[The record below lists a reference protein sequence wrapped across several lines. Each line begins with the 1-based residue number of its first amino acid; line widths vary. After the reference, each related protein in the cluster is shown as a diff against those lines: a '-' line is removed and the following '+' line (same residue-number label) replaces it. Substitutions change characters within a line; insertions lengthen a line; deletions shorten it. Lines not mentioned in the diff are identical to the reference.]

1 MKSLFEIH
9 SLLLLQLCIIGCS
22 VVNAKYSPDWDSL
35 DSRPLPDWYDKA
47 KIGIFMHFGPYS
59 VPGVHTE
66 WFWKDWEM
74 GDHPDVNKFMKENY
88 PPHFTYQDFGSQL
101 TMEFFDPDWFADLVT
116 ASGAK
121 YLGQA
126 HHMFPRIFL
135 LRIYKML
142 CNLCFDFLKCSK
154 PRKKMPFLTNK
165 EHVFFF
171 N

>member
-1 MKSLFEIH
+1 MKSFFEIH
-9 SLLLLQLCIIGCS
+9 SLLLLLQLCIIGCS

-66 WFWKDWEM
+66 WFWKDWQM

-88 PPHFTYQDFGSQL
+88 PPNFTYQDFGSQL

-126 HHMFPRIFL
+126 HNMFPRIFQ
-135 LRIYKML
+135 LRISKL
-142 CNLCFDFLKCSK
+142 FL
-154 PRKKMPFLTNK
+154 PNIM
-165 EHVFFF
+165 
-171 N
+171 

>member
-9 SLLLLQLCIIGCS
+9 SLFLQLCIIGCS

-66 WFWKDWEM
+66 WFWKDWQM

-121 YLGQA
+121 YLGPA
-126 HHMFPRIFL
+126 HNMFPRIFG
-135 LRIYKML
+135 LRIYKIYV
-142 CNLCFDFLKCSK
+142 
-154 PRKKMPFLTNK
+154 LTKYYVIFVLISSN
-165 EHVFFF
+165 VQ